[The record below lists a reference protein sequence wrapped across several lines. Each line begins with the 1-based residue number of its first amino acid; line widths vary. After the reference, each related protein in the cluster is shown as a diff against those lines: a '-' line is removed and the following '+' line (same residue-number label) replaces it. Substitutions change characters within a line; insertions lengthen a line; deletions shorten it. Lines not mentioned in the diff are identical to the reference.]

1 MDRPTAARVLV
12 NPAAG
17 RGAARR
23 ALPELAR
30 WVEERADPLLDL
42 VVTRS
47 RDELTAQA
55 QRAVEQGVERLLVA
69 GGDGTLH
76 HVLGPLAHSP
86 TALAVLPVGSGND
99 TASTLGMSKRLPEAC
114 RQALEG
120 PIRTFDLG
128 RVRRPDGSEPRW
140 FAGVA
145 GVGFDSEVGRTI
157 LETEANPTGLG
168 RFARGSALYVYG
180 VLRTLGSFRAPRLT
194 LERLDPEP
202 GDPNPGNGRWEGEVM
217 LVAFGNTHRFGG
229 GMRIAPD
236 ARPDDGLLDVVLVR
250 KVSKPTL
257 LRVFPTVYRGTHLA
271 HPAVESF
278 RTRGVVVGL
287 DREMRVLG
295 DGELMQA
302 VGGGAGKVVVEVVA
316 GALRVVV
323 GGGD

>member
-30 WVEERADPLLDL
+30 WVEERADPFLDL

-47 RDELTAQA
+47 RDELSAQA
-55 QRAVEQGVERLLVA
+55 ARAVEQGVERLLVA

-99 TASTLGMSKRLPEAC
+99 TAATLGMSKRLPEAF

-120 PIRTFDLG
+120 PVRTFDLG
-128 RVRRPDGSEPRW
+128 RVRRSDGSDPRW
-140 FAGVA
+140 FVGVA

-157 LETEANPTGLG
+157 LETEENPTGLG
-168 RFARGSALYVYG
+168 RFVRGSALYVYG

-194 LERLDPEP
+194 LQRLDPES
-202 GDPNPGNGRWEGEVM
+202 GGGRWEGEVM

-229 GMRIAPD
+229 GMRIAPE
-236 ARPDDGLLDVVLVR
+236 AKPDDGLLDVVLVR

-257 LRVFPTVYRGTHLA
+257 LRVFPKVYRGTHLA
-271 HPAVESF
+271 HPAVETF
-278 RTRGVVVGL
+278 RAREVGVGL

-302 VGGGAGKVVVEVVA
+302 VGGESGEVVVEAVP
-316 GALRVVV
+316 GALQVVMA
-323 GGGD
+323 GEDG